1 MRVLRVVGARPQF
14 MQVPVV
20 REALLARGHEHI
32 LVHTGQHYDEG
43 MSTVFFR
50 ELGLPEPDINL
61 GVAGLSH
68 GAMTGRMMEG
78 IEQVIVERKP
88 DVVLV
93 DGDTNSTMAAA
104 LAAVKLHVPVAHIEA
119 GLRDFDRRRPEEI
132 NRIVTDHVATLN
144 CAPIPRALENLRH
157 EGLGASAMLAGDV
170 LLDCYLRYFA
180 RRSPRVRDE
189 LGLTAGGYYVSTLH
203 RPENTD
209 AGEAERF
216 DAIVGFLA
224 ALDKPVILPV
234 HPRTR
239 PMFDRWLSAG
249 NAAGALRLVP
259 PVTYFEMLGL
269 LEGAAAVVT
278 DSGGLPREAVW
289 TGCRCIMLFRK
300 DTWHDLLEHGWA
312 TIGKTDRASIEEA
325 FATARAP
332 DPHDTQAFFGAG
344 RAAERLV
351 NELESLPGGT
361 DRSKP

>member
-1 MRVLRVVGARPQF
+1 MRVLLVVGARPQF
-14 MQVPVV
+14 MQAPVA
-20 REALLARGHEHI
+20 REALLARGHEHL

-43 MSTVFFR
+43 MSAVFFR
-50 ELGLPEPDINL
+50 ELGLPEADVNL

-144 CAPIPRALENLRH
+144 AAPIPRALANLRH
-157 EGLGASAMLAGDV
+157 EGLGNSAVLTGDV
-170 LLDCYLRYFA
+170 LLDCYLRYFRA
-180 RRSPRVRDE
+180 RSTRVRDE
-189 LGLTAGGYYVSTLH
+189 LGLRPGRYHVATLH

-209 AGEAERF
+209 ATEAERF
-216 DAIVGFLA
+216 AAIVDFMA
-224 ALDKPVILPV
+224 ARDLPVVLPV

-239 PMFDRWLSAG
+239 PMFDRWLAAG
-249 NAAGALRLVP
+249 NAPGALRLVP

-269 LEGAAAVVT
+269 LEGADTVIT

-289 TGCRCIMLFRK
+289 TGCRCVMLFRK
-300 DTWHDLLEHGWA
+300 DTWHDLLESGWA
-312 TIGKTDRASIEEA
+312 TIGKTDRASIETA
-325 FATARAP
+325 FATARRPEAGA
-332 DPHDTQAFFGAG
+332 TQAFFGAG
-344 RAAERLV
+344 QASARLVTELERLHAA
-351 NELESLPGGT
+351 
-361 DRSKP
+361 R